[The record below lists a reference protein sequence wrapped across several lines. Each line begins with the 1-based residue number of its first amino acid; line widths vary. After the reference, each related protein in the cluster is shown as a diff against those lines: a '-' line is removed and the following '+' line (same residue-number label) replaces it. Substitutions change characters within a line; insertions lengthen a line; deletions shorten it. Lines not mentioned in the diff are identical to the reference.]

1 MSQSISAPVLV
12 LGGGPAGMAA
22 AVELAEKGLKSVI
35 VEREGSLGGLAAGMA
50 CKATDE
56 CARCGVC
63 LADDL
68 RAEVGKSGLIKVLTG
83 TELGGYKPGQ
93 GGFEALLRDSSGG
106 QEKLTV
112 LGLVAAVGASPINP
126 GIKSQFGY
134 GILENIISGLELEAM
149 VRREQAVKR
158 PSDGQ
163 RPKRI
168 GFVQC
173 VGSRDISV
181 GRGKG
186 GFSGCSRICCG
197 YTARL
202 ASWIAAHQPE
212 TEITIFYMDLQSIGR
227 DPAGLLE
234 GIRDKAEFVRAIPG
248 QVEQTPGGGLKLG
261 FKPEYEPSLE
271 IREVDLLVLS
281 TGLAGPGEG
290 AFAELQ
296 AGLEADLE
304 GYLSA
309 PGADRVVVAGAA
321 GGPLGIAEA
330 VKSGRRAGLLAAAWK
345 GGAA

>member
-1 MSQSISAPVLV
+1 MSQSIPAPVLV

-22 AVELAEKGLKSVI
+22 AVELAGKGLPSII
-35 VEREGSLGGLAAGMA
+35 VEKEDRLGGLAVGMA
-50 CKATDE
+50 CKATGE

-68 RAEVGKSGLIKVLTG
+68 LAQVKESGLVEVLTG
-83 TELGGYKPGQ
+83 TELDGYGSAP
-93 GGFEALLRDSSGG
+93 GGFEALLKDSSGG
-106 QEKLTV
+106 QAKRTV
-112 LGLVAAVGASPINP
+112 SGLVAAVGASPINP

-134 GILENIISGLELEAM
+134 GILANVISGLELEAM

-163 RPKRI
+163 RPQRV

-202 ASWIAAHQPE
+202 ASWIAAYQPG
-212 TEITIFYMDLQSIGR
+212 TEISVFYMDLQSIGR

-234 GIRDKAEFVRAIPG
+234 GIRDKVEFVRAIPG
-248 QVEQTPGGGLKLG
+248 QVEQTPEGGLKLG
-261 FKPEYEPSLE
+261 FKPEYEPDLE

-281 TGLAGPGEG
+281 TGLAGLGEG
-290 AFAELQ
+290 AVAAG
-296 AGLEADLE
+296 AGLEADQE

-309 PGADRVVVAGAA
+309 PGGDRIVVAGAA

-330 VKSGRRAGLLAAAWK
+330 VQSGRRAGLLAASWE